1 MNVDTTHIHTPER
14 LKELQAL
21 PLERKVGFTAA
32 RIAEWYTHYEGNVYV
47 SFSGGKDSTVL
58 LHIARTLYPDI
69 KAVYADTGL
78 EYPEIKA
85 FVKTFDNVDIVRPKK
100 SFKQVL
106 EEYGYPVISKEV
118 AHNIHYARR
127 GSEFCKYKLGMI
139 DLYKGKPLDPDN
151 PYCTKNGNSCVMPPF
166 KISPRCC
173 DVIKKEPL
181 KRYEREHN
189 KSKPIVA
196 SMTTESMLRRTDWF
210 RHGCNAFDAKHP
222 KAKPMSF
229 WTEQDVLQYIKL
241 KNIPICSVYG
251 DIVETTDSK
260 KRPKLVCTGL
270 QRTGCMF
277 CMFGVHCEKSPNR
290 FQKMKQT
297 HPQLWD
303 YCINKLNL
311 KQVLD
316 YINVPYEP
324 EPTLF
329 DETEI
334 KL

>member
-1 MNVDTTHIHTPER
+1 MTSEGHTKER
-14 LKELQAL
+14 LRELQAL

-32 RIAEWYTHYEGNVYV
+32 RIAEWYTHYEGNVHV

-58 LHIARTLYPDI
+58 LHIARALYPDI

-78 EYPEIKA
+78 EYPESKE

-118 AHNIHYARR
+118 ANTIDGARK
-127 GSEFCKYKLGMI
+127 GSLLRKHKLGLLENYRGTP
-139 DLYKGKPLDPDN
+139 LYTD
-151 PYCTKNGNSCVMPPF
+151 SPF
-166 KISPRCC
+166 NNKKWQFLYDAPFRISDKCC
-173 DVIKKEPL
+173 DVMKKEPL
-181 KRYEREHN
+181 HRYEREHD

-196 SMTTESMLRRTDWF
+196 TMATESLLRRSDWI
-210 RHGCNAFDAKHP
+210 RHGCNAFNAKHP
-222 KAKPMSF
+222 QSKPMSF

-251 DIVETTDSK
+251 DIIETTDSK
-260 KRPKLVCTGL
+260 KRPKLKCTGC

-290 FQKMKQT
+290 FQKMKTT

-303 YCINKLNL
+303 YCINKLNC

-316 YINVPYEP
+316 YIHVPYEP
-324 EPTLF
+324 EEDLF
-329 DETEI
+329 SE
-334 KL
+334 KK

>member
-1 MNVDTTHIHTPER
+1 MTKYTPER

-32 RIAEWYTHYEGNVYV
+32 RIAEWYTHYEGNVHV

-85 FVKTFDNVDIVRPKK
+85 FVKNFDNVDIVRPKK

-118 AHNIHYARR
+118 AQSIAGARNGSDFYKYAI
-127 GSEFCKYKLGMI
+127 GLTDSYKNTVLRPD
-139 DLYKGKPLDPDN
+139 DLYRAIKCRYKFLYDA
-151 PYCTKNGNSCVMPPF
+151 PF
-166 KISPRCC
+166 KISDKCC
-173 DVIKKEPL
+173 DVMKKEPL
-181 KRYEREHN
+181 HRYEREHD

-196 SMTTESMLRRTDWF
+196 VMAAESMRRRTNWLKQ
-210 RHGCNAFDAKHP
+210 GCNAFDAKHP
-222 KAKPMSF
+222 QSKPMSF

-260 KRPKLVCTGL
+260 KRPKLVCTGC
-270 QRTGCMF
+270 QRTGCIF

-303 YCINKLNL
+303 YCINKLNC

-316 YINVPYEP
+316 YIHVPYEP
-324 EPTLF
+324 EEDLF
-329 DETEI
+329 SE
-334 KL
+334 KK

>member
-1 MNVDTTHIHTPER
+1 MTKYTPER

-21 PLERKVGFTAA
+21 PLERKVGFTVA

-118 AHNIHYARR
+118 AQRIAGARN
-127 GSEFCKYKLGMI
+127 GSECYKCKLGLI
-139 DLYKGKPLDPDN
+139 DSYKGKPN
-151 PYCTKNGNSCVMPPF
+151 PYENSMFNYKKWQFLYDAPF

-189 KSKPIVA
+189 KSKSIVA
-196 SMTTESMLRRTDWF
+196 VMATESLLRRTDWI
-210 RHGCNAFDAKHP
+210 RHGCNAFDAKRP
-222 KAKPMSF
+222 QSKPMSF

-241 KNIPICSVYG
+241 KNIPLCSVYG
-251 DIVETTDSK
+251 DIIETNDSK
-260 KRPKLVCTGL
+260 NRPKLVCTGY

>member
-1 MNVDTTHIHTPER
+1 MNIDTTYTHTPER

-78 EYPEIKA
+78 EYPEIKE

-118 AHNIHYARR
+118 AQRIAGARN
-127 GSEFCKYKLGMI
+127 GSDSYKYNLGLI
-139 DLYKGKPLDPDN
+139 DSYKGKPFNPDSLYSKQKWQFLIN
-151 PYCTKNGNSCVMPPF
+151 APF

-173 DVIKKEPL
+173 DVMKKEHL

-189 KSKPIVA
+189 KSKSIVA
-196 SMTTESMLRRTDWF
+196 TMATESLLRRTDWI
-210 RHGCNAFDAKHP
+210 RHGCNAFDAKRP
-222 KAKPMSF
+222 QSKPMSF
-229 WTEQDVLQYIKL
+229 WTDQDVLQYIKL
-241 KNIPICSVYG
+241 KNIQICSVYG
-251 DIVETTDSK
+251 DIIETTDSK

-303 YCINKLNL
+303 YCINKLNC

-316 YINVPYEP
+316 YIHVPYE
-324 EPTLF
+324 
-329 DETEI
+329 
-334 KL
+334 